1 MKMKQTETDYLSL
14 IEAQPS
20 GQTAMVCGTAFG
32 SRSYTYGGLAA
43 AARRLREQI
52 LTESIFCL
60 YPIREQRAFDQLL
73 HFLAASGT
81 GLVPVILP
89 LDMRL
94 SKSFLETK
102 IPETACMAAAT
113 SGTTGNGK
121 LLFRTLESWHSYF
134 PIQNQLFGMGA
145 GSRLFIQ
152 GSLAFTGNLNLC
164 LAQLSNGGTVI
175 VQEAFDPRLWIREIE
190 ENTVDVIYLIPAKL
204 RALKRLCQK
213 SGRQFAGVRTV
224 LTGSQSLGKRE
235 AEELALIFP
244 EAELILYYGASELNY
259 VTYVYGHEMNG
270 DQTLI
275 GRSFP
280 GVRVSVEEGKIC
292 VTTDWAVIGLG
303 EQSFIGDYGHFD
315 DNGLLYF
322 DGRQDDICNINGIKV
337 SAIRVENALIE
348 LEEVSEAAVKAVR
361 QQEKD
366 YLAAWIVFRHGSEL
380 DVPSLRRKLETKL
393 SQAEIPRKYYALAQF
408 PRNESGKILKR
419 ELIP

>member
-1 MKMKQTETDYLSL
+1 MKQAETDYLSI

-20 GQTAMVCGTAFG
+20 EHAAVICGTAFD
-32 SRSYTYGGLAA
+32 SRSYTYGELTAA
-43 AARRLREQI
+43 AKRLREQI
-52 LTESIFCL
+52 QAKRGENFRL

-73 HFLAASGT
+73 YFLAASGT
-81 GLVPVILP
+81 SLVPVILP
-89 LDMRL
+89 LDMRI
-94 SKSFLETK
+94 SKSLAETE
-102 IPETACMAAAT
+102 IPEAACMAAAT

-145 GSRLFIQ
+145 DSRIFIQ

-164 LAQLSNGGTVI
+164 MAQLTNGGTVV

-190 ENTVDVIYLIPAKL
+190 EKKVDVIYLIPAKL

-213 SGRQFAGVRTV
+213 SGRQFAEVRTV
-224 LTGSQSLGKRE
+224 LSGSQSLGKRE

-244 EAELILYYGASELNY
+244 KAELILYYGASELNY
-259 VTYVYGHEMNG
+259 ITYIRGSEMNG

-275 GRSFP
+275 GRAFP
-280 GVRVSVEEGKIC
+280 GVSVSVEDGKIH
-292 VTTDWAVIGLG
+292 VTTDWAVIGLR
-303 EQSFIGDYGHFD
+303 ERAFIGDYGHFD

-337 SAIRVENALIE
+337 SAIRVENALLE
-348 LEEVSEAAVKAVR
+348 LEEVSEVAVKAIR

-366 YLAAWIVFRHGSEL
+366 YLAAWIVFNHGSEL
-380 DVPSLRRKLETKL
+380 DVTSLRRKLESKL
-393 SQAEIPRKYYALAQF
+393 SQPEIPRKYYALDRF
-408 PRNESGKILKR
+408 PKNESGKILKR
-419 ELIP
+419 ELVP